1 MKPADYDAWY
11 SAPRGAWIG
20 EQEFRLLRAMLGPRP
35 GEPLLAVGCGTGYFT
50 RRFAADGEC
59 RVTGLDIDCSWA
71 GYAASQSAGNEAY
84 VCGTAIELP
93 FRNGT
98 FDLAISVAAL
108 CFVTDQRRGI
118 QEILRVTKRRFA
130 IGLLHRRSLLY
141 WQKGRSG
148 GKGAYRGARWHT
160 ESEIRELFA
169 GCQSSGARCGG
180 AAGWWRFCAVH
191 GAAAISVVAVC
202 IVYCRRMGRGP
213 AIQLTTALRRF
224 GLLSNL
230 TIRSKP
236 QTSSETLRIEY
247 LPPMLGEAGIS
258 RPQTCLPRGITQP

>member
-1 MKPADYDAWY
+1 MKPADYDALY
-11 SAPRGAWIG
+11 RAPRGAWIG
-20 EQEFRLLRAMLGPRP
+20 EQEFRLLRAMLGPSP
-35 GEPLLAVGCGTGYFT
+35 GETLLDVGCGTGYFT
-50 RRFAADGEC
+50 RLFAADREC
-59 RVTGLDIDCSWA
+59 RVTGLDIDRSWA

-169 GCQSSGARCGG
+169 GLPVANLQVRAAVALPAGG
-180 AAGWWRFCAVH
+180 AFAQ
-191 GAAAISVVAVC
+191 S
-202 IVYCRRMGRGP
+202 MEP
-213 AIQLTTALRRF
+213 
-224 GLLSNL
+224 LLSPWWPFASF
-230 TIRSKP
+230 IAVAGDVVP
-236 QTSSETLRIEY
+236 QSN
-247 LPPMLGEAGIS
+247 
-258 RPQTCLPRGITQP
+258 

>member
-11 SAPRGAWIG
+11 RAPRGAWIG

-35 GEPLLAVGCGTGYFT
+35 GETLLDVGCGTGYFT
-50 RRFAADGEC
+50 RLFAADREC
-59 RVTGLDIDCSWA
+59 RVTGLDIDRSWA

-98 FDLAISVAAL
+98 FDLAVSVAAL

-118 QEILRVTKRRFA
+118 QEMLRVTKRRFA

-141 WQKGRSG
+141 WEKGRSG
-148 GKGAYRGARWHT
+148 GKGAYRGAHWHT

-169 GCQSSGARCGG
+169 GLPVADLQVRAAVALPAGG
-180 AAGWWRFCAVH
+180 AFAQ
-191 GAAAISVVAVC
+191 S
-202 IVYCRRMGRGP
+202 MEP
-213 AIQLTTALRRF
+213 
-224 GLLSNL
+224 LLSPWWPFASF
-230 TIRSKP
+230 IAVAGDVVP
-236 QTSSETLRIEY
+236 QSN
-247 LPPMLGEAGIS
+247 
-258 RPQTCLPRGITQP
+258 